1 MVTFAPMC
9 SLEKVRK
16 ATVWNCIKNYHLEP
30 LIGFLACVNPKL
42 PLAKTT
48 PNTMFPEVR
57 RASERAS
64 VKEGSAPRD
73 LLLASNLLLLHLL
86 RSLR

>member
-64 VKEGSAPRD
+64 ERA
-73 LLLASNLLLLHLL
+73 
-86 RSLR
+86 